1 MADLHP
7 SPFCDLVKRMFL
19 EPERQQTIFDLPLRK
34 MYVPDPT
41 LDTTVKFHG
50 RVAATPVGPAAGP
63 QTQMAQNIAL
73 SWLGGSRI
81 LELKTVQIDDQLVI
95 NRPCIDMTNVGY
107 NIEFSQELRLNESIH
122 EYVAGMML
130 VEMLKASNL
139 LNFPPSKFD
148 KTSTIYDFSLG
159 YNLAGISA
167 QPIRDFM
174 ATLRNAKKHVDQ
186 LRMEIP
192 DRWKQYRDLP
202 YPDEISDTITL
213 STFHNC
219 PPTEIEKICHFL
231 LTDIGMGV
239 VVKMNPTMLGLDDI
253 NYLLHDRLGYH
264 DIQVNKKAVDVG
276 LKFDDGIEMM
286 RRLRE
291 TGRKLGLTVGV
302 KFSNT
307 LEVIN
312 HKTFFPK
319 DEIMYLSGPP
329 LHVITLRLVE
339 RWRQNYGPDC
349 PISFAAAVDKHNF
362 ANCVACGFVPITTCS
377 DLLKVGGYGRL
388 FEYMK
393 NLEAEMKMRGVDN
406 IGDFIL
412 QREGNAQAA
421 LEHAKNNRD
430 EAVNYAG
437 FLNIGPIWSRTV
449 ADERYTAEK
458 NMAVPKRIDSKLH
471 LYDCI
476 SCDKCIPVCP
486 NDANFY
492 YEVDPVEIKYT
503 NYTWGD
509 GQLQPANP
517 GVLKIER
524 KHQIANFADWCNECG
539 NCDTFCP
546 EYGGPFI
553 QKPSFFADRE
563 TWLDNPKRDG
573 FYVIKVDG
581 LSQIVGRMEGKVYS
595 LALDENH
602 GQAVYNDGSL
612 EVSFDPGTHEI
623 VDVKPLAADVG
634 THRIDV
640 KNYHTLRILLAGM
653 LNPSRVH
660 PVNVAHL

>member
-1 MADLHP
+1 
-7 SPFCDLVKRMFL
+7 MFL
-19 EPERQQTIFDLPLRK
+19 EPEKQQTIFDLPLRK
-34 MYVPDPT
+34 IYVPDPT

-73 SWLGGSRI
+73 SWIGGSRI
-81 LELKTVQIDDQLVI
+81 LELKTVQIDDKLII

-107 NIEFSQELRLNESIH
+107 NIEFSQELRLNESIR

-139 LNFPPSKFD
+139 LNFPPSRFD

-167 QPIRDFM
+167 QPIRDFI
-174 ATLRNAKKHVDQ
+174 TSLRNAKKYVDK

-202 YPDEISDTITL
+202 YPDEISNTITL

-349 PISFAAAVDKHNF
+349 PISFSAAVDKHNF

-393 NLEAEMKMRGVDN
+393 NLEGEMKTRGVDN
-406 IGDFIL
+406 ISDFIL
-412 QREGNAQAA
+412 QREGNEAVA
-421 LEHAKNNRD
+421 LEHAKNNRE

-449 ADERYTAEK
+449 ADERYLAEK
-458 NMAVPKRIDSKLH
+458 NTAVPKRIGTSLH

-476 SCDKCIPVCP
+476 NCDKCIPVCP

-492 YEVDPVEIKYT
+492 YEVEPVEFAFT
-503 NYTWGD
+503 NYTWNAD
-509 GQLQPANP
+509 KFEPADS
-517 GVLKIER
+517 GIMKIDK

-553 QKPSFFADRE
+553 QKPSFFADRAA
-563 TWLDNPKRDG
+563 WLDNAARDG
-573 FYVIKVDG
+573 FYITKQNG
-581 LSQIVGRMEGKVYS
+581 LTEIVGRMEGKTYS
-595 LALDENH
+595 LKLDKSRPTARY
-602 GQAVYNDGSL
+602 QDGVI
-612 EVSFDPGTHEI
+612 EADFDPETHKI
-623 VDVKPLAADVG
+623 VKVKSLAGPVAN
-634 THRIDV
+634 HRIDV
-640 KNYHTLRILLAGM
+640 KIYHTLRILLTGM

-660 PVNVAHL
+660 QVNVAHL